1 MKNVF
6 FYCQFFMAFC
16 FFIELIPIK
25 FIYQNSG
32 IIRSESF
39 SKNIFFLL
47 LYLIYYSIYNRFRER
62 SIGLLVLYD
71 PHVKSG
77 IEIG

>member
-1 MKNVF
+1 MP
-6 FYCQFFMAFC
+6 FC

-25 FIYQNSG
+25 IIYQN
-32 IIRSESF
+32 IPILRNESF
-39 SKNIFFLL
+39 PKNIFFLL
-47 LYLIYYSIYNRFRER
+47 LYLMYYSIYNRFRER